1 MLQFLGHCTNH
12 KENKMKNKFPLAAYY
27 VGLSVLLTSCQVK
40 LPSRKTPEP
49 QKYGQIDN
57 ASVINGY
64 PKKSVPWI
72 AISDRSRNTAYLDKN
87 DEKSYKEVKFLEPL
101 MVLKSRDGMVKVA
114 EYIPD
119 ALMKKVSSKQIK
131 TYGWIPESDLLLWSN
146 SLKNEKNGY
155 PVRVAVVP
163 NSPNVIKSAERY
175 YKNDSIMVFNSPSL
189 IEMADVKI
197 PNGQM
202 VYVYKQA
209 ENNKRFL
216 VGKKPTIDID
226 SISTGLYGW
235 VSSDVIS
242 TWGER
247 SAVKMKNT
255 TGVKETTLGIH
266 EGAPGGADAD
276 KRTAVLLT
284 DVDKRPPLEN
294 IFPVTLALNE
304 EAKPDTRTKYFTN
317 VLDYSKNFVKNVL
330 GEAIYFD
337 RYREIID
344 KNKKANIVFV
354 LDVSASN
361 TPYIP
366 IVGSLLQDLQL
377 KFEKPTYFNSIKYGV
392 VLYKNNSCGENVAPS
407 VLSQDYNKVIKFIE
421 DKVNEMNC
429 PSNIGNQ
436 PLNEGLIAA
445 GNLLSNV
452 PDETNIVITIGTSAN
467 RNGSMSSV
475 IGSLTQAQAKLIMFQ
490 TNARSSDTYNDFVL
504 MSENI
509 VTNTAKNVAELKK
522 QKIIKQ
528 SDVLTKNNFNL
539 IESDAGFF
547 SLDFPKQS
555 MAQGFVI
562 FPKKGDITAPG
573 LLVKSVDSLIAQV
586 TYDNE
591 MIDKSLNERFH
602 SSVGADKTEVD
613 FKYKY
618 LYPGLTNPVP
628 SGIAAQLINYG
639 NPFLAKGYIPKEL
652 MDYKQGM
659 EKGILIS
666 ETEYD
671 QLKAFYREVYENTGA
686 ARTDF
691 KQGRAV
697 KEYIKLLKKY
707 NPTLQFLDKGE
718 LYKQPMSYAVAV
730 STGFDNSEEEKMSK
744 YMLRG
749 WTKSNIITNE
759 EARSYF
765 KYYKD
770 LADRMLTHRN
780 NPAVK
785 IKQNGQEFYWL
796 SEYFM
801 PTMLPVEEP
810 EYTKH

>member
-1 MLQFLGHCTNH
+1 
-12 KENKMKNKFPLAAYY
+12 MKNKFPLAAFYI
-27 VGLSVLLTSCQVK
+27 GLSVLLTSCQVK
-40 LPSRKTPEP
+40 LPSKKTPEP
-49 QKYGQIDN
+49 QQYGQIDN
-57 ASVINGY
+57 ASVINGF
-64 PKKSVPWI
+64 PKKSAPWI
-72 AISDRSRNTAYLDKN
+72 VISDRSRNTAYLDKN

-101 MVLKSRDGMVKVA
+101 MVLKHRDGMVKVA

-119 ALMKKVSSKQIK
+119 ALMKKVSSKSIK
-131 TYGWIPESDLLLWSN
+131 TYGWISESDLLLWSN
-146 SLKNEKNGY
+146 SLKSEKTGY

-163 NSPNVIKSAERY
+163 NNPDVIKSAERY

-189 IEMADVKI
+189 IEAADVKI

-216 VGKKPTIDID
+216 VGKKPRIDMD

-235 VSSDVIS
+235 VSSNVIS
-242 TWGER
+242 AWGER
-247 SAVKMKNT
+247 SAVKMKNP
-255 TGVKETTLGIH
+255 TGIKETTLGIH
-266 EGAPGGADAD
+266 EGSPGAADQEN
-276 KRTAVLLT
+276 RTAVLLT
-284 DVDKRPPLEN
+284 DVNKRPPLEN
-294 IFPVTLALNE
+294 IYPVTLALNE
-304 EAKPDTRTKYFTN
+304 EAKPDVKTKYFTN

-330 GEAIYFD
+330 GEPIIFD
-337 RYREIID
+337 RYKEIID
-344 KNKKANIVFV
+344 KNKKINIVFV
-354 LDVSASN
+354 VDISEAN
-361 TPYIP
+361 KPYIP
-366 IVGSLLQDLQL
+366 IVSSLLQDLQL
-377 KFEKPTYFNSIKYGV
+377 KFEKPTYFNSVKYGV
-392 VLYKNNSCGENVAPS
+392 VLYKNNSCGENVIPS
-407 VLSQDYNKVIKFIE
+407 PLSKDYNKVMAFIE
-421 DKVNEMNC
+421 DKMNEMNC

-436 PLNEGLIAA
+436 PVNEGLIAA
-445 GNLLSNV
+445 GNLLSDV
-452 PDETNIVITIGTSAN
+452 PDEANIVVTIGTSAN
-467 RNGSMSSV
+467 RSGNMYSV
-475 IGSLTQAQAKLIMFQ
+475 IGSLTQAQARLIMFQ

-504 MSENI
+504 ISENV

-522 QKIIKQ
+522 QKIINQ
-528 SDVLTKNNFNL
+528 SEVLTKNNFNL
-539 IESDAGFF
+539 IEGDAGFF

-602 SSVGADKTEVD
+602 SSVGAGKTEVD

-628 SGIAAQLINYG
+628 AGIAAQLINYG

-652 MDYKQGM
+652 MDYKQNM
-659 EKGILIS
+659 EKGILVS
-666 ETEYD
+666 ESEYD
-671 QLKAFYREVYENTGA
+671 QLKAFYKEVYENTGA

-697 KEYIKLLKKY
+697 REYIKLLKKY
-707 NPTLQFLDKGE
+707 NPTLKFLDKGE
-718 LYKQPMSYAVAV
+718 LYKQPMSYAVGV
-730 STGFDNSEEEKMSK
+730 STGFDNSDEEKMSK
-744 YMLRG
+744 FMLKG
-749 WTKSNIITNE
+749 WTKSDIITNE

-770 LADRMLTHRN
+770 LADRMLTYRN

-796 SEYFM
+796 NEYFM
-801 PTMLPVEEP
+801 PTMLPVDEP
-810 EYTKH
+810 EYTQH